1 MSAEHKYDIRTIMHN
16 KVNSVFEEITNNLTS
31 KKLHIL
37 DETDKF
43 CLEYFSNTE
52 NQYNGQE
59 AQDKLQDI
67 YQELTKVDKIV
78 SQIIRENNIDIGNKA
93 SIARKYSM
101 ISKLKS
107 IDALTQNL
115 DDIFKEV
122 QKSKPVKFEIDFDQ
136 NLVNQ
141 VIDQCSTMWL
151 NDGSINKLIN

>member
-67 YQELTKVDKIV
+67 HQELTKVDKVV

-93 SIARKYSM
+93 SIARKYFM

-122 QKSKPVKFEIDFDQ
+122 QKSKPVKFEINFDQ